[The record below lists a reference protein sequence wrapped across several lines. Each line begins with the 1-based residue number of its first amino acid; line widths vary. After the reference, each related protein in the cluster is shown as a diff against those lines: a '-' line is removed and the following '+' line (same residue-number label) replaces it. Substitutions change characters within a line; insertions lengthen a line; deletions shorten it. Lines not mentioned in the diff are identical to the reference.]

1 MFKVG
6 IGTSKNLDIFLAG
19 EEAARKA
26 ILDLGT
32 QNPDLCFLFSS
43 PKFAH
48 PQMISGVRTIINNS
62 PLFGCSD
69 AGEIS
74 SSGDQQRSIAIAAI
88 RSDNLDFSAHL
99 EEDIDINPRQ
109 KGQRIAKIVKE
120 GISKGIDKGVFI
132 ILSDGLSGV
141 IDDVL
146 RGAQEVLGT
155 SFPILGGGAGDD
167 FLFQKTY
174 QYYNN
179 EIFTKSALGILIKSS
194 KIGFGMR
201 HGWHPLGKPYKVSRA
216 QKNVVWE
223 LDGRSAIEIYQN
235 YFGEQIMNLEE
246 KMLMKMLINYPLGMS
261 IPGEKEYLVRNI
273 LEFQLDGSLVFS
285 SEIPEGRQVRLMM
298 GNKNLAIHA
307 ARDATWQATQRLLP
321 QEIKI
326 GIIFNS
332 ASRYKLLGKERN
344 KEIEEIKKIAG
355 EIPLIGFYGYNQ
367 QAPLSGEINLGQS
380 YSHNQALVFLAL
392 GE

>member
-1 MFKVG
+1 
-6 IGTSKNLDIFLAG
+6 
-19 EEAARKA
+19 
-26 ILDLGT
+26 
-32 QNPDLCFLFSS
+32 
-43 PKFAH
+43 
-48 PQMISGVRTIINNS
+48 
-62 PLFGCSD
+62 
-69 AGEIS
+69 
-74 SSGDQQRSIAIAAI
+74 
-88 RSDNLDFSAHL
+88 
-99 EEDIDINPRQ
+99 
-109 KGQRIAKIVKE
+109 
-120 GISKGIDKGVFI
+120 
-132 ILSDGLSGV
+132 
-141 IDDVL
+141 
-146 RGAQEVLGT
+146 
-155 SFPILGGGAGDD
+155 
-167 FLFQKTY
+167 
-174 QYYNN
+174 
-179 EIFTKSALGILIKSS
+179 
-194 KIGFGMR
+194 MR

>member
-1 MFKVG
+1 V
-6 IGTSKNLDIFLAG
+6 
-19 EEAARKA
+19 
-26 ILDLGT
+26 
-32 QNPDLCFLFSS
+32 FSFF
-43 PKFAH
+43 FAK
-48 PQMISGVRTIINNS
+48 
-62 PLFGCSD
+62 
-69 AGEIS
+69 
-74 SSGDQQRSIAIAAI
+74 QQRSIAIAAI

-246 KMLMKMLINYPLGMS
+246 KMLMKMLINYP
-261 IPGEKEYLVRNI
+261 
-273 LEFQLDGSLVFS
+273 
-285 SEIPEGRQVRLMM
+285 
-298 GNKNLAIHA
+298 HA

-355 EIPLIGFYGYNQ
+355 EI
-367 QAPLSGEINLGQS
+367 
-380 YSHNQALVFLAL
+380 LAR
-392 GE
+392 